1 MYKVPI
7 PIIDWPVLIPVV
19 TMFVTGLVGIIF
31 EMINPKKS
39 SSAIATVSVAGVLA
53 TLGVLVG
60 QLLTKGPSETF
71 AGMIVRDGIGLVLQM
86 AIVTV
91 AFITILFSESYLKEK
106 RINFGE
112 FYPLVVW
119 SASGAMLMVSTFN
132 MLMMFIGLE
141 VLSISLYV
149 LAGLSR
155 RETKSEESAIKYFL
169 LGAFASAFFLYGIA
183 FFYGATGS
191 VHLGAL
197 DTAWRE
203 GSVMTRNLLLFGF
216 AMLFI
221 GFGFKSALV
230 PFHQWA
236 PDVYQGAPTNV
247 TGFMAAGSK
256 IAAIGGL
263 LRVLDACPGMSAAFV
278 PALTFIAI
286 LTMTVGN
293 IAACVQK
300 DVKRILGYSSV
311 SNAVYVLAALIA
323 HAKMP
328 AKVNESATLFFLLS
342 YALMT
347 LGAFAVV
354 SLVAKDGKEGTT
366 LADMRGLWKRAPL
379 AAGALILFVA
389 SLIGIPGTGGFLAK
403 YYIFSDLLTADLLPL
418 AIALAINSI
427 ISVYYYLG
435 IVQAAVVSE
444 EGAIKNESA
453 EMSPGN
459 LTATVLC
466 AVGVLALFFL
476 NSPVMNLMGV
486 VSR

>member
-1 MYKVPI
+1 
-7 PIIDWPVLIPVV
+7 
-19 TMFVTGLVGIIF
+19 
-31 EMINPKKS
+31 
-39 SSAIATVSVAGVLA
+39 
-53 TLGVLVG
+53 
-60 QLLTKGPSETF
+60 
-71 AGMIVRDGIGLVLQM
+71 
-86 AIVTV
+86 
-91 AFITILFSESYLKEK
+91 
-106 RINFGE
+106 
-112 FYPLVVW
+112 
-119 SASGAMLMVSTFN
+119 
-132 MLMMFIGLE
+132 
-141 VLSISLYV
+141 
-149 LAGLSR
+149 
-155 RETKSEESAIKYFL
+155 
-169 LGAFASAFFLYGIA
+169 
-183 FFYGATGS
+183 
-191 VHLGAL
+191 
-197 DTAWRE
+197 
-203 GSVMTRNLLLFGF
+203 
-216 AMLFI
+216 
-221 GFGFKSALV
+221 
-230 PFHQWA
+230 
-236 PDVYQGAPTNV
+236 
-247 TGFMAAGSK
+247 MAAGSK

-293 IAACVQK
+293 VAACVQK

-311 SNAVYVLAALIA
+311 SNAGYVLAALIA

-379 AAGALILFVA
+379 VAGALILFVA